1 MSIGRRIQQ
10 LRLQTRITQRGLG
23 EATGLAVAYLSRVE
37 NSRLTP
43 SVPTLTK
50 IASALGVPV
59 TALFD
64 ATPLEAKDLCPVS
77 LSGQCILDQLYL
89 SPGKKP
95 KKGVEA
101 YSREQLEVL
110 RLCNFLLH
118 QADKDLLR
126 TLKLLMKGM
135 LALKQ
140 ASKSRSSPA
149 KSISRRQPT

>member
-10 LRLQTRITQRGLG
+10 LRLQTRMTQRGLG

-43 SVPTLTK
+43 SVPTLTR
-50 IASALGVPV
+50 IAGALGVPL

-64 ATPLEAKDLCPVS
+64 ATPLEAKDLCQVS
-77 LSGQCILDQLYL
+77 LSGKCILDQLYL
-89 SPGKKP
+89 SRGKKP
-95 KKGVEA
+95 KKGIEA

-118 QADKDLLR
+118 SADKEQLR
-126 TLKLLMKGM
+126 TLRTLMEGL

-140 ASKSRSSPA
+140 TKKGHSSPG
-149 KSISRRQPT
+149 